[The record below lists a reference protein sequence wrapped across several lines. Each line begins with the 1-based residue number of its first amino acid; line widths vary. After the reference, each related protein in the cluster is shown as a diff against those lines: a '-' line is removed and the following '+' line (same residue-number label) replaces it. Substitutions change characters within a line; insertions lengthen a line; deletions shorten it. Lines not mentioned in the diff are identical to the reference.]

1 MSASP
6 LSTPPVALASP
17 PAWALLLGY
26 AGLIPFAAG
35 ALWLWGVPGAPH
47 PLAAPALAAYGAVIV
62 SFLGGIH
69 WGLAFAH
76 PPAPAPLFGWGVVPS
91 LVAWLALLLP
101 HPAGLSVL
109 GAMLVLAYAVD
120 RRVYRRHGLAHW
132 LPLRLHLSAIAA
144 LCCAAGAV
152 RA

>member
-1 MSASP
+1 MAAQP
-6 LSTPPVALASP
+6 PAQPPTPPG
-17 PAWALLLGY
+17 WALSLGY

-35 ALWLWGVPGAPH
+35 ALALWGALGLPPPV
-47 PLAAPALAAYGAVIV
+47 AALGLAAYAAMIV

-76 PPAPAPLFGWGVVPS
+76 PPAPALLFGWGVVPS

-101 HPAGLSVL
+101 PPTGLSVL
-109 GAMLVLAYAVD
+109 AAMLVLSYAVD
-120 RRVYRRHGLAHW
+120 RRVYRRHGLAQW

-144 LCCAAGAV
+144 LCCAAGAA